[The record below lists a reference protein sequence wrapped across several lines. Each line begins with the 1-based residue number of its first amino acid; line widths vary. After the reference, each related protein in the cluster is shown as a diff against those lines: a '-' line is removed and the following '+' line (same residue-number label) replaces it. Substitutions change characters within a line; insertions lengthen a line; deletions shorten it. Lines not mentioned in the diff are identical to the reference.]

1 MSTRALRT
9 YILSLA
15 WLCLGPWPPGWNQL
29 GLDLI
34 SLTWGLRSYTDQ
46 GPAFA
51 AEGFGEFH
59 HVSDADTRK
68 MRRGYFAATSFT
80 DAQMGKVLDSL
91 AAAGEPTA
99 SNTVTLLWSDH
110 VRIPRPRL
118 LPRGS

>member
-1 MSTRALRT
+1 M
-9 YILSLA
+9 
-15 WLCLGPWPPGWNQL
+15 C
-29 GLDLI
+29 

-46 GPAFA
+46 GAAFA
-51 AEGFGEFH
+51 AEGLGEFH
-59 HVSDADTRK
+59 HVTDADMRK

-110 VRIPRPRL
+110 VRPETPL
-118 LPRGS
+118 PPRG